1 MDFNHFVLMLATA
14 FAFGIFGYVLG
25 EQERERRAIER
36 GFAIHCPLDGKFG
49 WIDECKEE
57 LDIP

>member
-1 MDFNHFVLMLATA
+1 MDFNHFVLMFAVA

-25 EQERERRAIER
+25 EQAREQQAIKR

-49 WIDECKEE
+49 WIDECEEE

>member
-1 MDFNHFVLMLATA
+1 MDSSHFFLMLAI
-14 FAFGIFGYVLG
+14 AFGFGMFGYVLG
-25 EQERERRAIER
+25 EQERERQAIER

-49 WIDECKEE
+49 WIDECEEE

>member
-1 MDFNHFVLMLATA
+1 MDFNHFVLMLAIA
-14 FAFGIFGYVLG
+14 FGFGIFGYVIG
-25 EQERERRAIER
+25 AQERERQAIER
-36 GFAIHCPLDGKFG
+36 GFAIHCPLNGKFG

>member
-1 MDFNHFVLMLATA
+1 MFAVA

-25 EQERERRAIER
+25 EQARERQAIER

-49 WIDECKEE
+49 WLDECEE
-57 LDIP
+57 KLDNP